1 MTFNLRLIPLLPFLG
16 AAILML
22 FGRKWKRDT
31 VLIVAAGAIAGS
43 CLVAFDAFFTA
54 LPRAAAGGGLHDV
67 VGTWIAAG
75 SLKVDLAF
83 RMDALSGLLCLIIT
97 FIGFLIHLYSS
108 GYMEHDPDY
117 PRFFA
122 YLNLFCGSMLV
133 LVLGDSLPVMFIG
146 WEGVGLCSYL
156 LIGFW
161 YTSNANADAGK
172 KAFITN
178 RIGDLGFLIG
188 MFLLYQYTGSLNIP
202 EITAAAQGG
211 GALMQPLWGATVA
224 FWAALFLFVGATG
237 KSAQLPLYV
246 WLPDAMAGPTPVS
259 ALIHAA
265 TMVTAGVYMVARMH
279 AVYLLTPGA
288 MAIVAIVGALTALFA
303 AIIGFAQND
312 FKKVLAYSTIS
323 QLGFMFAGVG
333 TGNFDAGVFHLFTHA
348 FFKAGLFLCAGS
360 VMHAMGGSGDIT
372 IMGGLRK
379 KVPWTHGVFFVCWL
393 AICGVPF
400 FSGFFSKDS
409 IIGGA
414 FGTEIFDA
422 AINPLA
428 GEHLAWVG
436 KAVGVVLMLAA
447 LGTAFY
453 MSRLYFL
460 VFSGSETRASDEIK
474 HHIHE
479 SPGAMVG
486 PLVVLAI
493 GAALGGFI
501 GLPGGLLDHPEW
513 NLLADRLRPVL
524 GPEMEISRA
533 MEIGFMVGS
542 VVLALGGIGLAYLF
556 YGGGYREPARKFAA
570 AAPRFVQLVRDKFR
584 IDELYGFLIIRP
596 VKAIAKGIFFVVDRI
611 LIDGFLVG
619 GLAWV
624 VDLVGSIARWLQ
636 GGDVQRYMAVFA
648 IGVAAI
654 AYLATQPMHTFFSN
668 ALKVTVNGLTVDVD
682 AHRGSIAANRVLDY
696 SFDFDDDGKPE
707 VTGVASGA
715 HHVYPQPGTYTV
727 RVKVKDPSWGT
738 SSTLTQ
744 KVEVR

>member
-1 MTFNLRLIPLLPFLG
+1 MSFNLRLIPLLPFLG

-22 FGRKWKRDT
+22 FGRKWRRDT
-31 VLIVAAGAIAGS
+31 VLVVAAGSIGCAAM
-43 CLVAFDAFFTA
+43 VVFDAVFTG
-54 LPRAAAGGGLHDV
+54 LPAAGPGGLIDV
-67 VGTWIAAG
+67 VGTWMAAG

-83 RMDALSGLLCLIIT
+83 RMDALSSVLCLIIT
-97 FIGFLIHLYSS
+97 FIGFLIHIYAS

-122 YLNLFCGSMLV
+122 YLNLFCGAMLV

-161 YTSNANADAGK
+161 YQTSANADAGK

-178 RIGDLGFLIG
+178 RIGDFGFLIG
-188 MFLLYQYTGSLNIP
+188 MFLLYQYTGTLNFQ
-202 EITAAAQGG
+202 EITGVATAALHGG
-211 GALMQPLWGATVA
+211 GPLMQTLWLGAPVA
-224 FWAALFLFVGATG
+224 FWAALFLFIGATG
-237 KSAQLPLYV
+237 KSAQIPLYV

-265 TMVTAGVYMVARMH
+265 TMVTAGVYMVARLH

-312 FKKVLAYSTIS
+312 FKKVLAYSTVS

-333 TGNFDAGVFHLFTHA
+333 TGNFDAGIFHLFTHA

-360 VMHAMGGSGDIT
+360 VMHAMSGSGDIT

-379 KVPWTHGVFFVCWL
+379 KIPWTHGVFLVCWL

-409 IIGGA
+409 IISGA
-414 FGTEIFDA
+414 FATEIY
-422 AINPLA
+422 
-428 GEHLAWVG
+428 GEQLAWVG
-436 KAVGVVLMLAA
+436 KFVGVVLMIAA

-460 VFSGSETRASDEIK
+460 VFSGSETRAPHDVQ

-479 SPGAMVG
+479 SPGSMVG

-501 GLPGGLLDHPEW
+501 GLPGGLLDHPTW
-513 NLLADRLRPVL
+513 NLLAEHLAPVM
-524 GPEMEISRA
+524 GPEMEVAKNTEAI
-533 MEIGFMVGS
+533 FMVVS
-542 VVLALGGIGLAYLF
+542 TVLALLGIGLAYVF

-570 AAPRFVQLVRDKFR
+570 GVPGLVRLVQDKFR
-584 IDELYGFLIIRP
+584 IDELYQFLIIRP
-596 VKAIAKGIFFVVDRI
+596 IKSLSQAIYVVVDRI
-611 LIDGFLVG
+611 LIDKVLVEGVG
-619 GLAWV
+619 GV
-624 VDLVGSIARWLQ
+624 VDVFGRIVRGFQ
-636 GGDVQRYMAVFA
+636 MGDGQRYMAVFA
-648 IGVAAI
+648 IGAA
-654 AYLATQPMHTFFSN
+654 AFVYFS
-668 ALKVTVNGLTVDVD
+668 ARPTIPSKLGVSVSGTSVDVD
-682 AHRGSIAANRVLDY
+682 ARRAGRNSDRGLEY
-696 SFDFDDDGKPE
+696 SFDFNDDGRAE
-707 VTGVASGA
+707 VTGTEPSA
-715 HHVYPQPGTYTV
+715 HHDYGRAGTYTV
-727 RVKVKDPSWGT
+727 RVEVKDPRWGT
-738 SSTLTQ
+738 HTSLKQ
-744 KVEVR
+744 QIEVK